1 VDGRGNME
9 REIRRFLKSHADPAI
24 VKKYCIYFKE
34 GYDPY
39 GVAFDT
45 LGPKINEWFGICR
58 EKLDRKQLLAL
69 CESLLKAGKFEEVSV
84 ALGFMERLRDEY
96 NKTMF
101 NTVGKWFEK
110 YIINWGHCDAACHT
124 IVYSF
129 LADKVVDF
137 RDLLAWADSP
147 HRWKRRAAAVTM
159 VKDFYKGGAANVTQA
174 LQVSRK
180 LILDPER
187 VVQQGT
193 GWLLREAWKKSPQ
206 KVEDFLL
213 KWKDQAP
220 RLIIQ
225 YATERIDK
233 EKRKRFRRSQK

>member
-1 VDGRGNME
+1 MIEKIE
-9 REIRRFLKSHADPAI
+9 RDMRRFLKANADQAVI
-24 VKKYCIYFKE
+24 TKYARYFKE

-39 GVAFDT
+39 GVDGDK
-45 LGPKINEWFGICR
+45 LLPKIDEWFKTCE
-58 EKLDRKQLLAL
+58 EKLDHRQLLTL
-69 CESLLKAGKFEEVSV
+69 CQHLLSSGKFEE
-84 ALGFMERLRDEY
+84 AGIAIHFMAKLRDKY
-96 NKTMF
+96 NKSLF

-110 YIINWGHCDAACHT
+110 YVINWAHCDVACH
-124 IVYSF
+124 IVVYSF
-129 LADKVVDF
+129 LADKVVGF
-137 RDLLAWADSP
+137 KDLLAWTDSP

-159 VKDFYKGGAANVTQA
+159 VEDFSKAGTANVPRA
-174 LQVSRK
+174 IQVARK

-193 GWLLREAWKKSPQ
+193 GWLLREAWKKSPK

-225 YATERIDK
+225 YATEKIDK
-233 EKRKRFRRSQK
+233 EKRKKFRRA